1 MTQNTEFSHSE
12 QRLVRIKM
20 AQAVLNMHALHEEM
34 QTYSLSS
41 LQKSASVGR
50 GQEQRIKYA
59 ALRFQYELEKQAF
72 AGALLKGV
80 AKSGLRGLKGL
91 ATNWTRPRSIAT
103 SGLRGLSGKAS
114 TNTKPILGKMPF
126 PSVRNAAATRQATRS
141 AQAAQAARALKPP
154 GPIPGYTPTAG
165 TLSGARAGASM
176 PPPLPPRPIP
186 GYTPQEWMRR
196 SLPKAP
202 KPPSLDA
209 HGQGI
214 AGYTPAAGAL
224 PWLGVLG
231 GPGAAAGAIA
241 KGVGAGTVAAG
252 TGLAGYGALNQGPAL
267 PPPVATGGEVGLP
280 LQGSRRSHAD
290 EYADEQLL
298 DFQNTPSAGALGSA
312 AARNDGGMR
321 HVYDVAGTRTGI
333 PEPFDYNI
341 PEIMTPGQRQQAEV
355 VDTNSLIVD
364 PYNVGTPVGQQPGGR
379 RYR

>member
-12 QRLVRIKM
+12 QRRGRVKM

-34 QTYSLSS
+34 ELYDLSS
-41 LQKSASVGR
+41 LQKSASAGR
-50 GQEQRIKYA
+50 SQEQRIKYA
-59 ALRFQYELEKQAF
+59 ALRFQYELEKQAVI
-72 AGALLKGV
+72 GAVLRAA
-80 AKSGLRGLKGL
+80 AKSGLSGLKGL
-91 ATNWTRPRSIAT
+91 AGK
-103 SGLRGLSGKAS
+103 GLKGLKMGYNPAMRVSAGLAGKVAPV
-114 TNTKPILGKMPF
+114 TT
-126 PSVRNAAATRQATRS
+126 
-141 AQAAQAARALKPP
+141 
-154 GPIPGYTPTAG
+154 G
-165 TLSGARAGASM
+165 TIRGARAGAS
-176 PPPLPPRPIP
+176 
-186 GYTPQEWMRR
+186 
-196 SLPKAP
+196 A
-202 KPPSLDA
+202 
-209 HGQGI
+209 
-214 AGYTPAAGAL
+214 
-224 PWLGVLG
+224 
-231 GPGAAAGAIA
+231 A
-241 KGVGAGTVAAG
+241 KGVGAGTVGTAKGAFGGARRGAIDAIRQNPKSTAASA
-252 TGLAGYGALNQGPAL
+252 GLLGYELLNQGGRGRGRSPSPQAPAL
-267 PPPVATGGEVGLP
+267 PPPVATGGAAGLP